1 MTLPD
6 PGAARRHAHPVD
18 PHGDPLTFALSGFL
32 AEPPGS
38 VRDDTLDG
46 AAIDPIDGLRVT
58 EPVTGTVHL
67 SRTNRGIVVDA
78 RLSTAVAGE
87 CVRCLR
93 PVITPLRLRIDE
105 EVLPTVDLGTGQ
117 PVPVDA
123 GDDAEV
129 PRLTDHHE
137 LELRPLVEEAIS
149 LAEPIAPLC
158 EPDCP
163 GLCPDCGE
171 RLTPGHAHGEGDID
185 PRLEALRAFRVDGT
199 ADTE

>member
-18 PHGDPLTFALSGFL
+18 PQGDPLTFALSGFL

-38 VRDDTLDG
+38 IRDHAVDG
-46 AAIDPIDGLRVT
+46 ASIDPIDGLRVI
-58 EPVTGTVHL
+58 EPLAGTVHL

-78 RLSTAVAGE
+78 RLATAIAGE

-93 PVITPLRLRIDE
+93 PMITPVRLRIDE

-117 PVPVDA
+117 PVPVED
-123 GDDAEV
+123 GEDAEV
-129 PRLTDHHE
+129 SRLTDHHE

-158 EPDCP
+158 EPECP

-171 RLTPGHAHGEGDID
+171 RLTRGHAHGEGDID
-185 PRLEALRAFRVDGT
+185 PRFEALRAFRVDDT